1 MPDEHATPMPAP
13 PSGKATRI
21 NLLDFRSPQMRAF
34 HMSWFAF
41 FLCFFAWF
49 GIAPLM
55 AAQIKGEFK
64 LTKAQI
70 SHLGVAAVSITFF
83 ARLFFGW
90 LCDRVGP
97 RLSYSALLV
106 FGSIPVMC
114 VGLAHTY
121 PTFMLLRLLIGVIG
135 ASFVIT
141 QYHTSSMFAPRI
153 VGTANA
159 MTGGWGNLGGGV
171 TQQVMPAVFAALVA
185 HGISKADSWRLA
197 MLGAG
202 VICLLTGVAYF
213 LLTQDTPQ
221 GNVLALRREGRGPA
235 RKSVSL
241 FAAANDPR
249 VWLLF
254 VLYGSCFGIELT
266 VDQFL
271 HTYLSDKFGMSIKA
285 AGWAAF
291 SFGGMNLFA
300 RALGG
305 FGSDA
310 VNRSG
315 GLNGRTKWLFAIL
328 LAEGVSLIVFS
339 RMDALVPTLGALAV
353 FGLFVCMG
361 CGAVYAVVP
370 FVNKDAVGSV
380 SGIVGA
386 GGNAGAV
393 AAGFLFAGADWGHQF
408 LVLGVAV
415 TACSFLA
422 LLVRFSTA
430 DEVADAPLQPPAH
443 AVGLEPAVA

>member
-1 MPDEHATPMPAP
+1 MEAP
-13 PSGKATRI
+13 IYSSAKATRI

-55 AAQIKGEFK
+55 
-64 LTKAQI
+64 KAQI
-70 SHLGVAAVSITFF
+70 TGEFHLSKLQLSHLGVAAVSITVF
-83 ARLFFGW
+83 ARLMFGW
-90 LCDRVGP
+90 LCDRIGP
-97 RLSYSALLV
+97 RLSYTILLV
-106 FGSIPVMC
+106 CGSVPVMC
-114 VGLAHTY
+114 VGLAHSY
-121 PTFMLLRLLIGVIG
+121 YTFMVLRLLIGVIG

-141 QYHTSSMFAPRI
+141 QYHTSVMFAPGI
-153 VGTANA
+153 VGSANA

-185 HGISKADSWRLA
+185 HGLSKSQSWRVA
-197 MLGAG
+197 MFGAG
-202 VICLLTGVAYF
+202 VICLLTGIAYF
-213 LLTQDTPQ
+213 LLTQDTPE
-221 GNVLALRREGRGPA
+221 GNILALRKQGRGPA
-235 RKSVSL
+235 RKTVSL
-241 FAAANDPR
+241 LAAANDPR

-254 VLYGSCFGIELT
+254 VLYASCFGIELT

-271 HTYLSDKFGMSIKA
+271 HTYLSDKFGMTLVA

-305 FGSDA
+305 IGSDK
-310 VNRSG
+310 VNRNG
-315 GLNGRTKWLFAIL
+315 GLSARVKWLFSIL
-328 LAEGVSLIVFS
+328 FFEGISLIAFS
-339 RMDALVPTLGALAV
+339 RMTSTGPMLVMLAL
-353 FGLFVCMG
+353 FGLLVCMG

-370 FVNKDAVGSV
+370 FVNKNAVGSV

-393 AAGFLFAGADWGHQF
+393 AAGFLFARADWSAQF
-408 LVLGVAV
+408 LLLGIVV
-415 TACSFLA
+415 TCCSFLA
-422 LLVRFSTA
+422 LLIRFSTA
-430 DEVADAPLQPPAH
+430 DATADAVLQPPAH
-443 AVGLEPAVA
+443 PIGLEPMPA